1 MEAASKRY
9 QGGLARSQA
18 LGAIR
23 EQDIRDALSQRQ
35 MSARG
40 RSAGIVGGLA
50 PALLGSGLTGAGR
63 SYKLDTRNEILKRA
77 EEQAALKESYDVYL
91 AEAARQ
97 SQLEQ
102 LEDAKTRS
110 LLVDQIRSLGSN

>member
-1 MEAASKRY
+1 
-9 QGGLARSQA
+9 
-18 LGAIR
+18 
-23 EQDIRDALSQRQ
+23 

-63 SYKLDTRNEILKRA
+63 SYKLDTRNEVLRRA

-91 AEAARQ
+91 AEAAREA
-97 SQLEQ
+97 QLEQ

-110 LLVDQIRSLGSN
+110 ILVDQIKRLGSN